1 MERGCDLFLIRTHFQ
16 YTQEAR
22 RLPCC
27 VPIPP
32 NEENHSGRHFHSAP
46 FHFCNTRCE
55 YCEYFCT
62 LPLGHSQREHS
73 TSHGSMSNTAW
84 LIHGDNED
92 TVEVEGR
99 KYAAGD
105 SGAPM
110 LCSLVCKSLGR
121 HIHVGTCRSVDGDGA
136 CGGGSG
142 IQHMDHPNRDT
153 KEDWISHRVF
163 WERNGE
169 YIIPFIM

>member
-1 MERGCDLFLIRTHFQ
+1 MEQGCILFLIRPYFQ
-16 YTQEAR
+16 YRQEAR

-32 NEENHSGRHFHSAP
+32 NELKHSGHHFHSSP

-62 LPLGHSQREHS
+62 LSLGHSQREHS

-84 LIHGDNED
+84 FTHGDNKD
-92 TVEVEGR
+92 AVEVEGR

-105 SGAPM
+105 SVGPM

-121 HIHVGTCRSVDGDGA
+121 HVHVGTCRSADGDGV
-136 CGGGSG
+136 CGVGSG
-142 IQHMDHPNRDT
+142 IQHMGHPNRDT
-153 KEDWISHRVF
+153 KKDWISHRVF
-163 WERNGE
+163 WGRSGE
-169 YIIPFIM
+169 YDIPFIV